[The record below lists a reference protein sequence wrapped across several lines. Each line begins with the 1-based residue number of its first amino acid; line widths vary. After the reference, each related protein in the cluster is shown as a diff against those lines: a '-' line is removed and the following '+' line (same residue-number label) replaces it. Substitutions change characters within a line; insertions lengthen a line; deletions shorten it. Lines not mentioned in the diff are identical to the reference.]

1 MTGSF
6 LPKAPWLSFAISTP
20 NTISRKSS
28 SRSSLPTTS
37 PRRPTDMSLRNVGIV
52 YRKELTEALR
62 DRRTLISTIV
72 VPLFLFPVL
81 SVGFGALAVSLV
93 GKAKEEV
100 PKVMLRG
107 GNDSPSVV
115 EGLKKLDK
123 IQIVPDTA
131 DWKDQIINKE
141 IRAAVEIP
149 AGFQSDVAEQKSDTV
164 KVYNYE
170 GEMKSEFATEK
181 VETYM
186 KEYRD
191 RVVKD
196 RLAAKNLPET
206 VLKPFEVTREN
217 VAPPEKVSGA
227 AFGGIIGYM
236 VILLCMTG
244 AMYPAMDLTAGEKE
258 RGTMETILSSPISRM
273 HLVLGK
279 FFLILTAALSTAA
292 LSVLSMGLS
301 FNVLGHYTGQAGKG
315 GSEAAALVLKLGPK
329 TVLSVFLMALPVAV
343 LFSAVLMTIA
353 LFAKTYKEAQSYLT
367 PMTFVV
373 IIPAIAAM
381 LPGVELTPKLSLIP
395 ILAVSLLCKELVA
408 GTYHWN
414 FIAIIFTSTCVYAA
428 AALFIAIKM
437 FQRESVLFRS

>member
-1 MTGSF
+1 
-6 LPKAPWLSFAISTP
+6 
-20 NTISRKSS
+20 
-28 SRSSLPTTS
+28 
-37 PRRPTDMSLRNVGIV
+37 MSMRNVGIV
-52 YRKELTEALR
+52 YRKEFTEAVR
-62 DRRTLISTIV
+62 DRRTVVSTIL
-72 VPLFLFPVL
+72 VPLLLFPVL
-81 SVGFGALAVSLV
+81 SVGFAAMAVALV
-93 GKAKEEV
+93 GRAKDEI

-107 GNDSPSVV
+107 GADSPAVV
-115 EGLKKLDK
+115 EGLRKLDK
-123 IQIVPDTA
+123 IEIVPDSPG
-131 DWKDQIINKE
+131 WKDQIINKE

-149 AGFQSDVAEQKSDTV
+149 SGFQADVAQQKSDTV
-164 KVYNYE
+164 KIFNYQ
-170 GEMKSEFATEK
+170 GEMNSEFATEK
-181 VETYM
+181 VEKYM
-186 KEYRD
+186 KDYRD
-191 RVVKD
+191 TVVKE

-206 VLKPFEVTREN
+206 VLKPFEVKQEN

-227 AFGGIIGYM
+227 AFGGLIGYM

-279 FFLILTAALSTAA
+279 FFLILTAALGTAA
-292 LSVLSMGLS
+292 LSVLSMGASFSVLS
-301 FNVLGHYTGQAGKG
+301 HYAGQTAGG
-315 GSEAAALVLKLGPK
+315 RAAAAAFLLKLGPK
-329 TVLSVFLMALPVAV
+329 AVFSVFFMALPVAV
-343 LFSAVLMTIA
+343 LFSATLMTIA

-367 PMTFVV
+367 PMTFIVV
-373 IIPAIAAM
+373 IPAVAAM

-395 ILAVSLLCKELVA
+395 ILNVSLLCKELVT